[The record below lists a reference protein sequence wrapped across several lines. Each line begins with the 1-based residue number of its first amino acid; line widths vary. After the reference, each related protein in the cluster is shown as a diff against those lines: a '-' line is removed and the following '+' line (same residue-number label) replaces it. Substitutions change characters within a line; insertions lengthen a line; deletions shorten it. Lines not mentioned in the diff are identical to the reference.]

1 MSRRNS
7 LATSAALL
15 WSLLLLAGGFGF
27 PAWAQQ
33 RDPREEPVIRSIDV
47 RHVGPRA
54 VSDQLVLSNIRVKEG
69 DRYSKLNIDDDVR
82 NLYATGYF
90 YNIRV
95 TEDRAADGVKL
106 TYFVQGRPVLAD
118 IRFEG
123 HDRFSLRRLQKKVTS
138 QVGQPLDEAQL
149 FADARAI
156 QESYEKRGFH
166 GTTVTNVVNIDENAG
181 RGTVTFEIVEAPRIR
196 IKNVEFVDAQA
207 FSQRKLRK
215 SLKTRRWN
223 WLSWLTGTGRLKQ
236 EEFEEDRGRLAA
248 FYQSEGYIDFEV
260 KDIRRV
266 PVDDRRIILQWFVSE
281 GQQYHV
287 GSIAFEGN
295 RLFTTNEII
304 GSMRRRVGT
313 RVQPG
318 MNLSPGDVFRPELH
332 GKDIELIEDFYG
344 SRGYIDVT
352 FPATLRALKIPNV
365 QSNTIDLLY
374 RITEGD
380 RSYIEQIEIKGNS
393 KTRDRVI
400 RRELAV
406 APGEIFN
413 MVRVKVSTNRLY
425 GLQYFEKVDA
435 RAEETDVPNRRNL
448 VINVSEKNTGN
459 FTLGAGFSSVDSL
472 VGFVEVSQGNFD
484 LFRPPH
490 FVGGGQKI
498 RLRLQLG
505 TERQDYLLSFV
516 EPWFLGRRLALE
528 VDLYHRDLDYVS
540 DIYDEVRT
548 GARVGVTKALTEFIR
563 AGLSYTIERVEIDID
578 ESAKIVPVTRTDG
591 PGRTTTVTTGL
602 PAASPEI
609 QAEEGD
615 RLVSKVGS
623 TLVWDSRNSV
633 LLPDKGQRIELNAEL
648 AGGPLGADTDFYR
661 LELRAAQYIRGFDE
675 GHVLEVIG
683 RVGII
688 EAYDDTESVP
698 LFDRYFLGGLYSLRG
713 FDYREVGPVD
723 VNGEPLGGGT
733 YWFGSVEYSIPI
745 IERLRFAMFYDIG
758 MVYQDAYS
766 FDLTGR
772 QTQQYNDNWGVGI
785 RLNLPIGP
793 IRLDYAFPVTAEEYN
808 DTSGG
813 RFQFGVGYTRE
824 F

>member
-1 MSRRNS
+1 MFLRNS
-7 LATSAALL
+7 FGFLVAMA
-15 WSLLLLAGGFGF
+15 WSLLLLAGGFAL
-27 PAWAQQ
+27 PAVAQ
-33 RDPREEPVIRSIDV
+33 PAAEPVIKSIEV
-47 RHVGPRA
+47 RHIGPRA
-54 VSDQLVLSNIRVKEG
+54 VSDQLVLANIRVKEG

-123 HDRFSLRRLQKKVTS
+123 NERFSLRRLQKKVTS
-138 QVGQPLDEAQL
+138 QVGEPLDEARL

-156 QESYEKRGFH
+156 QESYEKRGYH

-181 RGTVTFEIVEAPRIR
+181 RGTVTFEIIESPRIR

-207 FSQRKLRK
+207 FTQRKLRK
-215 SLKTRRWN
+215 SVKIRRWN

-236 EEFEEDRGRLAA
+236 EEFEEDRNRLAE
-248 FYQSEGYIDFEV
+248 FYRSWGYIDFEIKDV
-260 KDIRRV
+260 KRV
-266 PVDDRRIILQWFVSE
+266 PVDERRIIIQWFVSE
-281 GQQYHV
+281 GRQYHV
-287 GSIAFEGN
+287 GSVTIEGN

-313 RVQPG
+313 RTYPG
-318 MNLSPGDVFRPELH
+318 FNLNPGDVFRPEFH
-332 GKDIELIEDFYG
+332 GRDIELIEDFYG
-344 SRGYIDVT
+344 SRGYIDVA
-352 FPATLRALKIPNV
+352 FPSTLRALKIPNI
-365 QSNTIDLLY
+365 QSNTIDLVY
-374 RITEGD
+374 RVTEGD

-413 MVRVKVSTNRLY
+413 MVRVKISTNRLY

-448 VINVSEKNTGN
+448 VVNVSEKNTGN

-472 VGFVEVSQGNFD
+472 VGFAEVSQGNFD

-498 RLRLQLG
+498 RLRLQVG

-516 EPWFLGRRLALE
+516 EPWFLGRRLAFE
-528 VDLYHRDLDYVS
+528 TDLYHRDLDYVS
-540 DIYDEVRT
+540 DIYNETRT
-548 GARVGVTKALTEFIR
+548 GARVGLTKALTEFIR
-563 AGLSYTIERVEIDID
+563 AGISYTIENVGIDVD
-578 ESAKIVPVTRTDG
+578 ESAKVVPVFRTDG
-591 PGRTTTVTTGL
+591 PGRTTQISTGE
-602 PAASPEI
+602 PAASEQI
-609 QAEEGD
+609 IAEEGD
-615 RLVSKVGS
+615 SLVSKVGG

-633 LLPDKGQRIELNAEL
+633 LLPDKGQRVELITEL
-648 AGGPLGADTDFYR
+648 AGGPLGADVDFYR
-661 LELRAAQYIRGFDE
+661 LELRGAQYIRGFDD
-675 GHVLEVIG
+675 GHVIEVLG
-683 RVGII
+683 RIGII
-688 EAYDDTESVP
+688 EPYDDTENVP
-698 LFDRYFLGGLYSLRG
+698 LFDRYYLGGLYSLRG
-713 FDYREVGPVD
+713 FDYRQVGPVD
-723 VNGEPLGGGT
+723 SRGEPLGGGT
-733 YWFGSVEYSIPI
+733 YWFGSLEYSVPV
-745 IERLRFAMFYDIG
+745 IERLRLAMFYDVG

-766 FDLTGR
+766 FTLRGR
-772 QTQQYNDNWGVGI
+772 QTQYYNDNWGVGV

-793 IRLDYAFPVTAEEYN
+793 IRLDYAFPITAEEYN

-813 RFQFGVGYTRE
+813 RFQFGVGYTRD

>member
-1 MSRRNS
+1 MSRPSSPRRRP
-7 LATSAALL
+7 ALL
-15 WSLLLLAGGFGF
+15 WSLLLLAGGFLLN
-27 PAWAQQ
+27 PALAQQ
-33 RDPREEPVIRSIDV
+33 PPREEPAIRSIEV

-54 VSDQLVLSNIRVKEG
+54 VSDQLVLANIRVKEG

-95 TEDRAADGVKL
+95 TEERGADGVRL
-106 TYFVQGRPVLAD
+106 VYFVQGRPVLAD
-118 IRFEG
+118 LRFEG
-123 HDRFSLRRLQKKVTS
+123 HEALRLRRIQRKVTS
-138 QVGQPLDEAQL
+138 QVGQPLDEAKL

-156 QESYEKRGFH
+156 QELYERRGYH
-166 GTTVTNVVNIDENAG
+166 GTQVRYNLNIDENAG
-181 RGTVTFEIVEAPRIR
+181 RGTATFEITESPRIR

-215 SLKTRRWN
+215 AVKTRRWN
-223 WLSWLTGTGRLKQ
+223 WLSWLTGSGRLKQ
-236 EEFEEDRGRLAA
+236 DQFEEDRERLAA
-248 FYQSEGYIDFEV
+248 FYQGEGYIDFEV
-260 KDIRRV
+260 KDVQRV
-266 PVDDRRIILQWFVSE
+266 PVEERRINLRWFVSE
-281 GQQYHV
+281 GQQYRV
-287 GSIAFEGN
+287 GTIAFEGN
-295 RLFTTNEII
+295 KLFTTNEII

-313 RVQPG
+313 RFKPG
-318 MNLSPGDVFRPELH
+318 LNLNPGDVFRPALH

-344 SRGYIDVT
+344 SRGYIDVS
-352 FPATLRALKIPNV
+352 FPGTLRALKIPNV
-365 QSNTIDLLY
+365 QTRTIDLVY

-380 RSYIEQIEIKGNS
+380 RSFIEQIEIRGNS

-448 VINVSEKNTGN
+448 VINVAEKNTGN
-459 FTLGAGFSSVDSL
+459 FILGAGFSSVDSL

-490 FVGGGQKI
+490 FTGGGQKI
-498 RLRLQLG
+498 RLRLQIG
-505 TERQDYLLSFV
+505 TRRQDYVLSFV

-528 VDLYHRDLDYVS
+528 VDLYHRDLNFVS
-540 DIYDEVRT
+540 DIYDETRT
-548 GARVGVTKALTEFIR
+548 GARVGLRRALTEFIS
-563 AGLSYTIERVEIDID
+563 AGVSYTIENVEIDVD
-578 ESAKIVPVTRTDG
+578 EFAKIAPVSRIDG
-591 PGRTTTVTTGL
+591 PGRTTTVVTGEPL
-602 PAASPEI
+602 ASPQI
-609 QAEEGD
+609 VAEEGE
-615 RLVSKVGS
+615 RLVSKVGT
-623 TLVWDSRNSV
+623 TLVWDARNSV
-633 LLPDKGQRIELNAEL
+633 LLPDKGQRIELGADL
-648 AGGPLGADTDFYR
+648 AGGPLGADTDFYK
-661 LELRAAQYIRGFDE
+661 LELRAAQYIRGFAE

-683 RVGII
+683 RIGVI
-688 EAYDDTESVP
+688 EAYDDTERVP

-713 FDYREVGPVD
+713 FNYRKVGPVD
-723 VNGEPLGGGT
+723 SRGEPLGGGT
-733 YWFGSVEYSIPI
+733 YWFGSAEYSIPL
-745 IERLRFAMFYDIG
+745 IERLRLAAFYDIG

-766 FDLTGR
+766 FDITGR
-772 QTQQYNDNWGVGI
+772 QQHWYNDNWGVGI

-793 IRLDYAFPVTAEEYN
+793 IRLDYAFPITAEDYN
-808 DTSGG
+808 DTNGG